1 MVPGEKLHG
10 ARRRKNNK
18 VNPHIALSLGVGE
31 ETELRR
37 GGESSQHC
45 ILRARGEK
53 VSNLG
58 LERFNCTAEGDH
70 TGTGN
75 QLHAS

>member
-1 MVPGEKLHG
+1 MVRGEKLHG
-10 ARRRKNNK
+10 ARRRTNNK
-18 VNPHIALSLGVGE
+18 VNLDIALSLGVGE

-58 LERFNCTAEGDH
+58 LERF
-70 TGTGN
+70 
-75 QLHAS
+75 